1 MNIQL
6 SKLQELS
13 VEVYKQ
19 SIILGNLCHNF
30 NLYLSD
36 NELRFVVSPSNK
48 SLTGFNPSK
57 HYTVLG
63 IYEGGEDFETFFNR
77 CFKNEIYQNCI
88 NNFEK
93 YL

>member
-1 MNIQL
+1 MQL
-6 SKLQELS
+6 SKLEELI

-19 SIILGNLCHNF
+19 SLLLGKICHNF

-36 NELRFVVSPSNK
+36 NELRFVVRPSNK
-48 SLTGFNPSK
+48 SLTGHNPSK
-57 HYTVLG
+57 HYTILG
-63 IYEGGEDFETFFNR
+63 TYGGQEEFETFFSR
-77 CFKNEIYQNCI
+77 CFKNEIYQDHI